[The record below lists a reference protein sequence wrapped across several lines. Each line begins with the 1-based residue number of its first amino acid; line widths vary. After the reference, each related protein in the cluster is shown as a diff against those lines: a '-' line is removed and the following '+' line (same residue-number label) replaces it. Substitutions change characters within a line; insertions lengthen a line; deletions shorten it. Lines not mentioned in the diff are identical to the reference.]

1 MIFISRQKVF
11 DLFDSRASSGELAI
25 LTFTQPLPQ
34 QQHIFHHGQ
43 VAFLLFQLF
52 WDDEDRRGRDCRA
65 GLVLQ
70 LLREGKER
78 EAREGRAKASR
89 RRSSPIARELHTVQN
104 QDWTLD
110 HIWAQI

>member
-1 MIFISRQKVF
+1 M
-11 DLFDSRASSGELAI
+11 AY
-25 LTFTQPLPQ
+25 
-34 QQHIFHHGQ
+34 
-43 VAFLLFQLF
+43 LLFQLF
-52 WDDEDRRGRDCRA
+52 WDDEDSRGRDCRA

-78 EAREGRAKASR
+78 GGRAKASR

-110 HIWAQI
+110 HNWAQIKRNLAQTEQNVSAGFVQRCELVNCDKTIC